1 MLQQANQRMQP
12 DDYRNLQ
19 QSLEHLSNADQVAP
33 ISYPTS
39 QRDMAQSPESP
50 PQPGTT
56 PASMSRMKKR
66 NPQELDDTTENER
79 FSNNVNN
86 SRYQN
91 EVHQATSQRLNDSQM
106 TTQTELQ
113 RYQAFS
119 QHVTANGMIQSTIY
133 HIRQYGQNI
142 YDPEEKE
149 KYYSDDFL
157 VNQRHVNDKVEQEL
171 EEFKIEI
178 NEKVEQNATKTY
190 QFLRPGGERIYMNT
204 DSNVIDASHSN
215 SVYHELPDYG
225 NNRGSNGN
233 LMVLDDEEPF
243 VGLVGNADAA
253 PDNTLGNAA
262 RKYDEMEARRQRNRA
277 DAAGPKQPANP
288 SGHAYQQVRQT
299 EKYMQFQREFTD
311 QSMTSLLNNSRKNSS
326 EANSK
331 NRSQAT
337 QHRNPNQHP
346 DGGPYGAKGQSRK
359 APQQMQ

>member
-1 MLQQANQRMQP
+1 
-12 DDYRNLQ
+12 
-19 QSLEHLSNADQVAP
+19 
-33 ISYPTS
+33 
-39 QRDMAQSPESP
+39 
-50 PQPGTT
+50 
-56 PASMSRMKKR
+56 
-66 NPQELDDTTENER
+66 
-79 FSNNVNN
+79 
-86 SRYQN
+86 
-91 EVHQATSQRLNDSQM
+91 M

-178 NEKVEQNATKTY
+178 NEKVEQNATKSY

-225 NNRGSNGN
+225 NTNRNSNGN
-233 LMVLDDEEPF
+233 LVVLEDEEPF
-243 VGLVGNADAA
+243 IGLARNKDAA
-253 PDNTLGNAA
+253 AENKLANTG
-262 RKYDEMEARRQRNRA
+262 RKYDDMEARHQRNRT
-277 DAAGPKQPANP
+277 DAAAPKHANANNP
-288 SGHAYQQVRQT
+288 SGAGYQQVRQT

-326 EANSK
+326 EVGASK
-331 NRSQAT
+331 NRSQAP
-337 QHRNPNQHP
+337 QHR
-346 DGGPYGAKGQSRK
+346 
-359 APQQMQ
+359 QMN